1 MSFALFPPEI
11 NSGLIYTGP
20 GSGALL
26 AAAAAWD
33 SLASDVYSTAITYQ
47 SVISNLTSGPW
58 LGPSS
63 AAMVAAAA
71 PYVAWLHV
79 TAGQVE
85 QVGAQ
90 AKVAAGAFETA
101 RAASVPPPV
110 ITANRTLLAAL
121 VASNLL
127 GQNTPAI
134 AATEMHYLEMWLQDG
149 LAMDTYAVSSQ
160 QATALPQHSA
170 PPVVA
175 NGALAPAAAAATQS
189 AGTNTAASGISSL
202 LGDLGLSTPS
212 LPTSLSDVPT
222 WLTSTLSS
230 LGSSATSPSTA
241 LLPLQAGYYTT
252 MLASMPA
259 RMFSSTGSSMSNA
272 TGALSGSQSLL
283 NSVGQLV
290 DGKMRA
296 VLGGVSNQL
305 RSWGSAVSAH
315 LASAHQLGGLS
326 VPQAW
331 SSAAPAMSR
340 AAPLLPNTSVSA
352 PTMSSGLPNSP
363 FAQGLM
369 GALSGRGLG
378 TLGAKVPKVVSRAP
392 AGG

>member
-1 MSFALFPPEI
+1 MSFALFPPEA
-11 NSGLIYTGP
+11 NSGLISTGP

-33 SLASDVYSTAITYQ
+33 SLAGDLYSTATSYQ
-47 SVISNLTSGPW
+47 SAISNLTSGPW

-63 AAMVAAAA
+63 AAMVTAAA
-71 PYVAWLHV
+71 PYVAWLHA

-90 AKVAAGAFETA
+90 AKVAAGAFETT

-110 ITANRTLLAAL
+110 IAANRALLAAL

-134 AATEMHYLEMWLQDG
+134 AATEMQYLEMWLQDG

-160 QATALPQHSA
+160 QATALPQHST

-175 NGALAPAAAAATQS
+175 NGTLAPAAAAATQS
-189 AGTNTAASGISSL
+189 AGTNTAGSGLSSL

-283 NSVGQLV
+283 NTIGQFV
-290 DGKMRA
+290 NGKMQA

-305 RSWGSAVSAH
+305 RSFGSAVSAQ

-331 SSAAPAMSR
+331 SSAAPAISR
-340 AAPLLPNTSVSA
+340 AAPVLPNTSVSA
-352 PTMSSGLPNSP
+352 PTMSAGLPNSP
-363 FAQGLM
+363 FAQALM
-369 GALSGRGLG
+369 GTLSGRGLG
-378 TLGAKVPKVVSRAP
+378 HLGAKVPKVVPRAP